1 MNKDIAI
8 VLPAYNEELTIKNC
22 ILEFSKQLPNTKI
35 VVINNNSTDNTEK
48 ISLETFK
55 NNDINGVLLNEL
67 RQGKANAIRKAFKE
81 VDADVYVMVD
91 ADMTYP
97 ASKVHEL
104 INPIINENIDM
115 CIGDRIT
122 KGDYK
127 KENKRA
133 FHNFGNQLVQSLVN
147 KLFKSNI
154 TDIMSGYRSFSKRFV
169 KNYPILV
176 EGFELETDMT
186 LHALDKR
193 FNIKEIDISYKD
205 RPAGSESKLDTFND
219 GFKVLVTIFKIFRYF
234 KPFVFFSSLSFIFAF
249 FSILSG
255 LPVLNDWLLYQYI
268 YHVPLAI
275 LATGLG
281 LISIILFAV
290 GIILDSISYQN
301 KLEFEQRLIEFET
314 NN

>member
-1 MNKDIAI
+1 MNKSIAI
-8 VLPAYNEELTIKNC
+8 IIPAYNEEKTIKETV
-22 ILEFSKQLPNTKI
+22 LSFFRELPESTII
-35 VVINNNSTDNTEK
+35 VVNNNSTDNTKK

-55 NNDINGVLLNEL
+55 NNGIDGVLLNEL

-81 VDADVYVMVD
+81 VDADIYVMVD

-133 FHNFGNQLVQSLVN
+133 FHNFGNKLVQNLVN
-147 KLFKSNI
+147 KLFNSNI

-193 FNIKEIDISYKD
+193 FNIREIDISYKD
-205 RPAGSESKLDTFND
+205 RPDGSESKLDTFND

-234 KPFVFFSSLSFIFAF
+234 KPFVFFSFVALFFMLLSL
-249 FSILSG
+249 LSG
-255 LPVLNDWLLYQYI
+255 IPVINDWLSYQYI

>member
-1 MNKDIAI
+1 MSKKISI
-8 VLPAYNEELTIKNC
+8 ILPAFNEEKTIKDT
-22 ILEFSKQLPNTKI
+22 ILAFYKELPNAKI
-35 VVINNNSTDNTEK
+35 VVINNNSKDNTQNIANDTITKNGIDGIVLTEK
-48 ISLETFK
+48 
-55 NNDINGVLLNEL
+55 

-193 FNIKEIDISYKD
+193 FNIKEINISYSD

-234 KPFVFFSSLSFIFAF
+234 KPFVFFSFLSFIFAF

>member
-1 MNKDIAI
+1 MNKSI
-8 VLPAYNEELTIKNC
+8 VIIIPAYNEEKTIKETV
-22 ILEFSKQLPNTKI
+22 LSFFRELPESTII
-35 VVINNNSTDNTEK
+35 VVNNNSTDSTK
-48 ISLETFK
+48 QIAFETFK
-55 NNDINGVLLNEL
+55 ENKITAKVIDEL

-81 VDADVYVMVD
+81 VDADIYVMVD

-133 FHNFGNQLVQSLVN
+133 FHNFGNQLVQNLVN
-147 KLFKSNI
+147 KLFNSNI
-154 TDIMSGYRSFSKRFV
+154 TDIMSGYRSFSKRFI

-205 RPAGSESKLDTFND
+205 RPNGSESKLDTFND

-234 KPFVFFSSLSFIFAF
+234 KPFVFFSFLSFIFAF

-255 LPVLNDWLLYQYI
+255 LPVINDWLLHQYI